1 MVLYTRRGNCEVLT
15 DDKQMINYLVLEALP
30 ELFQSSLRIEF
41 LFIIWRKKYCKLP
54 PLPVVL
60 ITI

>member
-1 MVLYTRRGNCEVLT
+1 MEKKDMVLYTRRGNCEVLT

-41 LFIIWRKKYCKLP
+41 LFIIWKKNIANYLP
-54 PLPVVL
+54 YR
-60 ITI
+60 